1 MDYIIDNLNKYR
13 DNFTKLNSKAMI
25 VFSIAITL
33 YLEKINKQKKFPT
46 IEEISLYLPKLSH
59 EDIVNAITLLNNND
73 ILVFP
78 KKTTRKSVVKKTAQ
92 ATIDNFLSKNKVWDC
107 FKTWLEYK
115 KERRQSYAGEKTIE
129 IAYKRLVSLADNIEE
144 NGNEI
149 VNRSIA
155 NNWSGLC
162 PLPEQYKRN
171 NKINNSKN
179 ENNRP
184 SKYHFWSEELNKW
197 VYIPS

>member
-1 MDYIIDNLNKYR
+1 MDYIIDNLTKYR
-13 DNFTKLNSKAMI
+13 ENFTKLNSKAMV

-46 IEEISLYLPKLSH
+46 IEEISLYLPKLSQ
-59 EDIVNAITLLNNND
+59 EEIIKAITLLNDNG
-73 ILVFP
+73 ILIFE
-78 KKTTRKSVVKKTAQ
+78 KGTKSKSVVKKTAQ

-129 IAYKRLVSLADNIEE
+129 IAYKRLVSLASNIEE

-162 PLPEQYKRN
+162 PLPEQFKQKN
-171 NKINNSKN
+171 NTNNTEEDKF
-179 ENNRP
+179 RP
-184 SKYHFWSEELNKW
+184 SKYHFWSKELNKW
-197 VYIPS
+197 VYIPW

>member
-13 DNFTKLNSKAMI
+13 ENFTKLNSKAMV

-46 IEEISLYLPKLSH
+46 IEEISLYLPKLSQ
-59 EDIVNAITLLNNND
+59 EEIIKAITLLNDNG
-73 ILVFP
+73 ILIFE
-78 KKTTRKSVVKKTAQ
+78 KETKRKSVVKKTAQ

-129 IAYKRLVSLADNIEE
+129 IAYKRLVSLASNIEE

-162 PLPEQYKRN
+162 PLPEQFKQKN
-171 NKINNSKN
+171 NTNNTE
-179 ENNRP
+179 ENKFRP
-184 SKYHFWSEELNKW
+184 SKYHFWSKELNKW
-197 VYIPS
+197 VYIPW

>member
-13 DNFTKLNSKAMI
+13 ENFTKLNSKAMV

-46 IEEISLYLPKLSH
+46 IEEISLYLPKLSQ
-59 EDIVNAITLLNNND
+59 EEIIKAITLLNDNG
-73 ILVFP
+73 ILIFE
-78 KKTTRKSVVKKTAQ
+78 KGTKSKSVVKKTAQ

-107 FKTWLEYK
+107 FKLWLEYK
-115 KERRQSYAGEKTIE
+115 KERRQSYAGEKTIG
-129 IAYKRLVSLADNIEE
+129 IAYKRLVSLASNIEE

-162 PLPEQYKRN
+162 PLPEQFKQKN
-171 NKINNSKN
+171 NTNNTE
-179 ENNRP
+179 ENKFRP
-184 SKYHFWSEELNKW
+184 SKYHFWSKELNKW
-197 VYIPS
+197 VYIPW

>member
-1 MDYIIDNLNKYR
+1 MDYIIDNLTKYR
-13 DNFTKLNSKAMI
+13 ENFTKLNSKAMV

-46 IEEISLYLPKLSH
+46 IEEISLYLPKLSQ
-59 EDIVNAITLLNNND
+59 EEIIKAITLLNDNG
-73 ILVFP
+73 ILIFE
-78 KKTTRKSVVKKTAQ
+78 KGTKRKSVVKKTAQ

-115 KERRQSYAGEKTIE
+115 KERRQSYASEKTID
-129 IAYKRLVSLADNIEE
+129 IAYKRLVSLASNIEE

-162 PLPEQYKRN
+162 PLPEQFKQKN
-171 NKINNSKN
+171 NTNNTE
-179 ENNRP
+179 ENKFRP
-184 SKYHFWSEELNKW
+184 SKYHFWSKELNKW

>member
-1 MDYIIDNLNKYR
+1 MDYIIDNLTKYR
-13 DNFTKLNSKAMI
+13 ENFTKLNSKAMV

-46 IEEISLYLPKLSH
+46 IEEISLYLPKLSQ
-59 EDIVNAITLLNNND
+59 EEIIKAITLLNDNG
-73 ILVFP
+73 ILIFE
-78 KKTTRKSVVKKTAQ
+78 KETKRKSVVKKTAQ

-129 IAYKRLVSLADNIEE
+129 IAYKRLVSLASNIEE

-162 PLPEQYKRN
+162 PLPEQFKQKN
-171 NKINNSKN
+171 NTNNTE
-179 ENNRP
+179 ENKFRP
-184 SKYHFWSEELNKW
+184 SKYHFWSKELNKW
-197 VYIPS
+197 VYIPW